1 MKAITYHQYGSPE
14 VLELSELDKPQP
26 SEEEVLVRVK
36 ASSVNPVEWYGMIG
50 LGVARL
56 QGGWLRPKQPRIG
69 TDFAGVV
76 EEVGAKVTHVQPGDK
91 VYGGRNGAFAEYVC
105 VRNAVAQ
112 MPKNVSFEEAAA
124 VPVAGLT
131 ALQGLRDHGELQ
143 AGQKVLIN
151 GASGGVGTF
160 AVQIAKALGAE
171 VTGVCSTRNVEQTRK
186 LGADHVVDYSK
197 EDFTQRGEQ
206 YDLFFDIAGGRA
218 WRDCRRVLKKEATF
232 LIVGA
237 PKGGKLLGP
246 LRYIIPLR
254 LGAVGAS
261 QRVKFS
267 PSQITR
273 EDLDALREMIE
284 AGKVRPVVDRSYR
297 LADIAEAMAYLG
309 KGHAQGKVAISI
321 PG

>member
-1 MKAITYHQYGSPE
+1 MKAVTYNQYGSPD
-14 VLELSELDKPQP
+14 VLELSEVDKPQP

-56 QGGWLRPKQPRIG
+56 QGGWLRPKQTRLG
-69 TDFAGVV
+69 SDFSGVV

-91 VYGGRNGAFAEYVC
+91 VYGGRDGAFAEYVC
-105 VRNAVAQ
+105 VRNAVAA

-124 VPVAGLT
+124 VPIAGLT
-131 ALQGLRDHGELQ
+131 ALQGLRDYGRLQ

-171 VTGVCSTRNVEQTRK
+171 VTGVCSTRNVEQTRS

-197 EDFTQRGEQ
+197 EDFSQRGEQ
-206 YDLFFDIAGGRA
+206 YDLFFDIAGGRT
-218 WRDCRRVLKKEATF
+218 WRSCRRVLKKEATF

-246 LRYIIPLR
+246 LRYMIPLR
-254 LGAVGAS
+254 LGAMGAS
-261 QRVKFS
+261 QTVKLFIA
-267 PSQITR
+267 QFNR
-273 EDLDALREMIE
+273 EDLDGLREMIE
-284 AGKVRPVVDRSYR
+284 AGKVKPVVERSYS
-297 LADIAEAMAYLG
+297 LADISAAMAYLG
-309 KGHAQGKVAISI
+309 EGHARAKVAITM